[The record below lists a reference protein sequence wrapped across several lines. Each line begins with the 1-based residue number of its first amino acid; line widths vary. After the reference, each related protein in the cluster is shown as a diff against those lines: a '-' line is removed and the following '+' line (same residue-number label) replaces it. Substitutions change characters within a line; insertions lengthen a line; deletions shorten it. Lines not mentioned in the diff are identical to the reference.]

1 MFRSAFVALV
11 LASSVFA
18 GPMKRSSGL
27 TVDVAGPSGAVS
39 DVNQLKFKATVKNT
53 GSDDVKILK
62 YGTVLDGGLPTRSF
76 SVTKDGKDVS
86 FTGVKLQVS
95 LDKPNDSFFVSIP
108 AGQSVTVEHDV
119 ADLFDFASAGTGTF
133 RFEPVASF
141 HVATGSNEKPGQFE
155 RVQVSSNAVEV
166 NVTDQ
171 LKKREM
177 VKRARDTCQVPA
189 KRDFI
194 DAAYVEGQALAANAV
209 TYIGDNGADPLSAY
223 HVVLYSFSPALQP
236 RHIIM
241 FPLSCKALMNDNCSC
256 PFCKHTLERTII
268 RPGAPPHHLNPN
280 LHVNWC
286 ALLSFSCT
294 LPHYNLHLSDVSAA
308 SVNLNSLRAVQFSES
323 PKHIFQPTRG
333 APEAPSLTFLPSHR
347 RRVVSTITWADSE
360 EVTMLIGSTDP
371 AET

>member
-209 TYIGDNGADPLSAY
+209 TYIGDNGADPLFAT
-223 HVVLYSFSPALQP
+223 P
-236 RHIIM
+236 
-241 FPLSCKALMNDNCSC
+241 
-256 PFCKHTLERTII
+256 T
-268 RPGAPPHHLNPN
+268 
-280 LHVNWC
+280 
-286 ALLSFSCT
+286 
-294 LPHYNLHLSDVSAA
+294 HYNV
-308 SVNLNSLRAVQFSES
+308 
-323 PKHIFQPTRG
+323 
-333 APEAPSLTFLPSHR
+333 
-347 RRVVSTITWADSE
+347 
-360 EVTMLIGSTDP
+360 P
-371 AET
+371 AIL